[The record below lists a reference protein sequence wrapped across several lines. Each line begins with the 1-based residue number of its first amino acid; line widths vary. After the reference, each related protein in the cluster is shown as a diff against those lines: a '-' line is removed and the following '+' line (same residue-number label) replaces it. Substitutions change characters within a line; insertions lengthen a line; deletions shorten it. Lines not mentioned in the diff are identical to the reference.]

1 MGLAGEFDLS
11 VADAGIVASPLS
23 DNLSTLGAS
32 VLHVQGRALVT
43 ERQINLQVLRDPTGV
58 GAAAATAQG
67 TMREVASHYLDAV
80 QPRAIA
86 FFAATDGVVNLMNA
100 LASLDGAT
108 TAGGDLSRMLSA
120 VADALD
126 RLTDSAKETEK
137 ATRMSADISANAA
150 QTLSRALNA
159 AVKRLDGE
167 DGEIAQLQ
175 GRIDQTEAEIY
186 AAIDD
191 IIKNSNVVGDGIK
204 GLVTY
209 VMGLFGGEGGD
220 KLKPAPDK
228 PKTPE
233 KATDKPRDTSA
244 TGDTATKDGA
254 QTDKGEDDSG
264 EIAPFPAQSIDSITS
279 GVEGVAEAQ
288 TRLRT
293 RNALLSTQYLDLAS
307 LGTLL
312 AAAQTIKAQT
322 GAMARTNAQ
331 LHEAASRTP
340 AITQALAGGMRA
352 LAGLAVKPANHKQVI
367 ATIAAA
373 TDSWAR
379 MSVQLRQSEATFA
392 GIGNLFPPL
401 VLVKG

>member
-11 VADAGIVASPLS
+11 VADAAIVASPLS

-58 GAAAATAQG
+58 GAAAAAAQG

-108 TAGGDLSRMLSA
+108 TKGGDLSRMLSA

-137 ATRMSADISANAA
+137 ATRLSADISANAA
-150 QTLSRALNA
+150 QALSRALNA

-220 KLKPAPDK
+220 KPKPAPDK

-233 KATDKPRDTSA
+233 KAAEKPRDTSA
-244 TGDTATKDGA
+244 KRDTATKDGA

-293 RNALLSTQYLDLAS
+293 RNALLSTQYQDLAS

-340 AITQALAGGMRA
+340 AITHALAGGMRA